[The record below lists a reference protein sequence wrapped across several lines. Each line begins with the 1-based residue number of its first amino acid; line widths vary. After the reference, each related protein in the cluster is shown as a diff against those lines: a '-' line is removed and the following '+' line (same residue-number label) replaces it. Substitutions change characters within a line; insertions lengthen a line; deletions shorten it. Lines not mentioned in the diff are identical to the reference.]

1 MMPPESPQ
9 PPVEAEEIHAP
20 IIVPSPV
27 YHWYHKMSAIVFI
40 TFCLEMGLY
49 LLIVP
54 WTDSWDGNYFSSLAP
69 KLASYWGNFYVR
81 GAVSGMGL
89 VNLYIS
95 LVEIFRLRRFSRR

>member
-1 MMPPESPQ
+1 MMPPDPHSPAEIEEVRTPIPV
-9 PPVEAEEIHAP
+9 PPP
-20 IIVPSPV
+20 I

-69 KLASYWGNFYVR
+69 RLRDYWGNFYVR
-81 GAVSGMGL
+81 GAVSGLGL

>member
-1 MMPPESPQ
+1 MTPPDPQ
-9 PPVEAEEIHAP
+9 PSAEAEVVRTP
-20 IIVPSPV
+20 IPVPQPI

-54 WTDSWDGNYFSSLAP
+54 WTDGWENNYFSSLVP
-69 KLASYWGNFYVR
+69 QLRNYWGNFYVR
-81 GAVSGMGL
+81 GAVSGLGL